1 MTGFHIDRTSWVG
14 VETEKKPGKKRPKKK
29 RNEDEDEEDDDVT
42 RDKIGRIRKKSQS
55 HAGKK
60 IGGWTEEQMNT
71 ALGQ

>member
-1 MTGFHIDRTSWVG
+1 MGRRKDQ
-14 VETEKKPGKKRPKKK
+14 KKDKKRPKKT
-29 RNEDEDEEDDDVT
+29 RNEDEDDDNVT

-60 IGGWTEEQMNT
+60 IGGWMEEEMNT

>member
-1 MTGFHIDRTSWVG
+1 MGRRRDQ
-14 VETEKKPGKKRPKKK
+14 KKDKKRPKKK
-29 RNEDEDEEDDDVT
+29 RNEDEDDDDVT

-60 IGGWTEEQMNT
+60 IGGWTEEEMNT